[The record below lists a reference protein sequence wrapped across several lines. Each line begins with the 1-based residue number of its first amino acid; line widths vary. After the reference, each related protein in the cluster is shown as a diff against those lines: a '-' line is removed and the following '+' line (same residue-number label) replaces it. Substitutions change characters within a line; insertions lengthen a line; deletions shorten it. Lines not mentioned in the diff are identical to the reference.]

1 MSLTG
6 RFTFRR
12 SVWGRIVLQVEEEKR
27 ALWSRSKPF
36 KKRWRDATLMDLA
49 APELRALIDLR
60 YKPQFMTQHEYL
72 ASDVPTPQPVAVE
85 PEGHENSAV
94 ARSLAEARRG
104 IRHPATGPQDVTV
117 ELERAQRASGVL
129 RSNAN
134 RSA

>member
-1 MSLTG
+1 MALTG

-12 SVWGRIVLQVEEEKR
+12 SFGGRIVLQVEEEKR
-27 ALWSRSKPF
+27 SFWTSSKPF

-72 ASDVPTPQPVAVE
+72 APDSPSHQPVPFEA
-85 PEGHENSAV
+85 GSSD
-94 ARSLAEARRG
+94 RSGQVRPLLEARPGGR
-104 IRHPATGPQDVTV
+104 PPSEADDVTV
-117 ELERAQRASGVL
+117 ELERAQRAFGTRGGS
-129 RSNAN
+129 N